1 MHVNLLWVMWEMIY
15 DSGFECNISQ
25 QLVSELLWLKN
36 FCYNPNLRVL
46 CKVEAMDMH
55 VGSEALQGMEH
66 MLQVFFCRFWPLGY
80 QDLLGL
86 LQI

>member
-1 MHVNLLWVMWEMIY
+1 MILGLNAIFPNNWY
-15 DSGFECNISQ
+15 QSS
-25 QLVSELLWLKN
+25 WLKN

-46 CKVEAMDMH
+46 CKVVAIDMH

-66 MLQVFFCRFWPLGY
+66 MLQLFFCRFWPLGY

>member
-1 MHVNLLWVMWEMIY
+1 MAFGATVNGPNNWY
-15 DSGFECNISQ
+15 QSS
-25 QLVSELLWLKN
+25 WLKN

-46 CKVEAMDMH
+46 CKVVAIDMH

-80 QDLLGL
+80 QDLLGI